1 MGTQLKANCL
11 SFTELLAQGVALIS
25 PTMTAALIVPVMFG
39 NTGNWS
45 WCSYALGT
53 LMLLF
58 VALNLNQFAR
68 RSTGSGSMYAYI
80 CRGLGINAGAV
91 GGWSLLWAYMGITM
105 AGVTGFTIFA
115 GTLLAMMGISA
126 PPFLLSAIC
135 IAVSWYCAW
144 KNVRLSAIMMLAC
157 EGLSV
162 LLILAL
168 CFIVLGQHHFALDHA
183 QFDTSTFP
191 TANLGLG
198 VVVAIFSLVGFEC
211 ATAFGDEA
219 KDPLKTIP
227 RAVVMSLLISGA
239 FFVFVTYTTVLG
251 VRGYSTS
258 LDKIDAPLNV
268 LATLAHVGALQV
280 PLSLGAMISF
290 FALCLSCINAGGRV
304 LYIMGRHG
312 IVPPVTATSHS
323 KNETPH
329 VAVSLLAAIAFLL
342 ALCGRLRHV
351 ATLDL
356 FNYAGTCAAFGFIV
370 PYALITVAA
379 PVYLRAIGQMKVR
392 DVLICVASLLL
403 LAIPA
408 IGSVYPVPAPPVN
421 AFPYW
426 FLAYLAVGL
435 GWILVLHRRRPTV
448 ADSIRADLR
457 LSHDRFVAE
466 AEGMAPH

>member
-1 MGTQLKANCL
+1 KANCL

-25 PTMTAALIVPVMFG
+25 PTMTAALIIPVMFG

-80 CRGLGINAGAV
+80 CRGLGISAGAI
-91 GGWSLLWAYMGITM
+91 GGWSLLWAYMGIAT

-115 GTLLAMMGISA
+115 GKLLTMAGIDA
-126 PPFLLSAIC
+126 PPLLLSAIC
-135 IAVSWYCAW
+135 VAAAWFCAW
-144 KNVRLSAIMMLAC
+144 KNVQLSAIMMLAC
-157 EGLSV
+157 EGLSM

-168 CFIVLGQHHFALDHA
+168 CLIVLGQHHFALDTA

-191 TANLGLG
+191 AANLGLG

-227 RAVVMSLLISGA
+227 RAVIMSLLISGA
-239 FFVFVTYTTVLG
+239 FFVFVTYTMVMG
-251 VRGYSTS
+251 VRGYSTT

-268 LATLAHVGALQV
+268 LAVLAHVGVLQA

-312 IVPPVTATSHS
+312 IVPPVTATSHT

-329 VAVSLLAAIAFLL
+329 VAVSLMAGIAMLIAVGGVL
-342 ALCGRLRHV
+342 GHI

-356 FNYAGTCAAFGFIV
+356 FNFAGTCAAFGFIV

-379 PVYLRAIGQMKVR
+379 PVYLRAIGQLKAGDIV
-392 DVLICVASLLL
+392 VCVASLLL

-408 IGSVYPVPAPPVN
+408 VGSVYPVPAAPVN

-435 GWILVLHRRRPTV
+435 AWILVLHRRRPTA
-448 ADSIRADLR
+448 ADSIRDDLR
-457 LSHDRFVAE
+457 MSHDRFAGEVEGVA
-466 AEGMAPH
+466 PR